1 MTESTM
7 NRTAGCTANLP
18 DAEEK
23 RPPGVMLYFTLY
35 EAVKELSDTE
45 LGALTR
51 ALMEYGLY
59 GALPSFSGA
68 MAMAWHFIKGN
79 ADRDYQRYRD
89 TVMRR
94 RNAAEK
100 RWQREKKEH
109 RDANADH
116 GDAEWMKKYM

>member
-1 MTESTM
+1 M
-7 NRTAGCTANLP
+7 NEMKSNTTI
-18 DAEEK
+18 DK
-23 RPPGVMLYFTLY
+23 QPPGVMLYFTLY

-59 GALPSFSGA
+59 GVLPSFSGA
-68 MAMAWHFIKGN
+68 MAVAWNFIKGN

-94 RNAAEK
+94 RNAASK
-100 RWQREKKEH
+100 RWQREKKETP
-109 RDANADH
+109 ATNADRS
-116 GDAEWMKKYM
+116 GAEWMKKYM